1 MKHASNGS
9 LAVLALALSA
19 VLGSTAL
26 VLMPAI
32 GASDGRNAECGRLLA
47 QVSRHDD
54 ILLQRDRLRAE
65 VAHARGAGE
74 RVLRTIPRAAE
85 QAHLMRMLALGTG
98 PDMGTQTI
106 VAGDSVPATPD
117 GKAGFRAVPVTVEM
131 QASFARVMEV
141 LSRAEGDRRL
151 VRPIRIEIERPG
163 AEGGQSRR
171 AASRGAQPAQV
182 DGAVLIGARLEFD
195 AVFGGGSAS
204 ADGAAGG
211 DER

>member
-1 MKHASNGS
+1 MKQASNGS
-9 LAVLALALSA
+9 LAMLALALSA

-65 VAHARGAGE
+65 VAHARGASD

-141 LSRAEGDRRL
+141 LARAEGDRRL

-163 AEGGQSRR
+163 AEGAQARR
-171 AASRGAQPAQV
+171 VASRGAQPVQV
-182 DGAVLIGARLEFD
+182 DGAMLIEARLEFD
-195 AVFGGGSAS
+195 AVFGGSSAS